1 MSIRLWLDTKRWFS
15 LVERETLLGK
25 ESREEFERSL
35 LLEFTKDKKL
45 QKEMLEGFT
54 HYPPSLREM
63 KVAQENYN
71 DALSEED
78 VESVVDKRMLTE
90 SPILK
95 EYKLKKSGKNII
107 PDINSYHMEV
117 NQTIRVR
124 K

>member
-15 LVERETLLGK
+15 LVKRETLLGK

>member
-25 ESREEFERSL
+25 ETREEFERSL

-71 DALSEED
+71 DTLSEED

>member
-1 MSIRLWLDTKRWFS
+1 M
-15 LVERETLLGK
+15 VERETLLGK

>member
-71 DALSEED
+71 DTLSEED